1 MKRDINY
8 KNKKDHKI
16 DVRNK
21 KGLQLLIKALETKI
35 SKIVAKRELEIYRTT
50 KKKYLNDQILTK
62 INNWANSSAVRSAF
76 ARLAVLAFY
85 EKKYISVD
93 KVTFELNISKPAAKT
108 MIDYCLKEGWL
119 VSDDFGCIQASPF
132 SEKAFSSYVRKL
144 SEKTHNELEEFYS
157 LNLTIRSIQETLNS
171 EN

>member
-1 MKRDINY
+1 M
-8 KNKKDHKI
+8 
-16 DVRNK
+16 
-21 KGLQLLIKALETKI
+21 IKALETKI

-50 KKKYLNDQILTK
+50 KKKYLNNQILTK
-62 INNWANSSAVRSAF
+62 INNWTNSSAVRSAF
-76 ARLAVLAFY
+76 ARLTVLAFY
-85 EKKYISVD
+85 EKKYISAD

-108 MIDYCLKEGWL
+108 MIDYCLKEGWI

-144 SEKTHNELEEFYS
+144 SEKTHDDLEEFYS
-157 LNLTIRSIQETLNS
+157 LNLAIRSIQDTLNS

>member
-1 MKRDINY
+1 MKSNINY
-8 KNKKDHKI
+8 KKNLKI
-16 DVRNK
+16 DVENK
-21 KGLQLLIKALETKI
+21 TTLQLLIKALETKI

-108 MIDYCLKEGWL
+108 MVDFCIKEGWI

-144 SEKTHNELEEFYS
+144 SEKTYGDLEEFYS
-157 LNLTIRSIQETLNS
+157 LNLAIRSIQDTLNS